1 MEPII
6 EFASAAD
13 ADEIGH
19 LSKKY
24 IEHDLGWHYT
34 PQRIRKLIRS
44 RTKNVVLARSGD
56 KLAGFGIMTYM
67 EESANLDLLAVKIEF
82 RRQGIGRS
90 IVAWLEEVADNAGII
105 YLYVQVRKM
114 NNDAIQFYQQFGYHR
129 IDEKKGYYRGQETGV
144 IMCKTLRDI
153 IGIS

>member
-1 MEPII
+1 VEPII

-24 IEHDLGWHYT
+24 IEQDLGWHYT
-34 PQRIRKLIRS
+34 PERIRKLIRS
-44 RTKNVVLARSGD
+44 RTKNVVLARIGD
-56 KLAGFGIMTYM
+56 ELAGFGIMTYM

-90 IVAWLEEVADNAGII
+90 IVAWLEEVAHNAGII

-114 NNDAIQFYQQFGYHR
+114 NKSAIQFYKQSGYQP
-129 IDEKKGYYRGQETGV
+129 IDEKRGYYRGQETAV
-144 IMCKTLRDI
+144 LMCKSLREI
-153 IGIS
+153 IGIL

>member
-44 RTKNVVLARSGD
+44 RTKNVVLARSAD
-56 KLAGFGIMTYM
+56 ELAGFGIMTYM

-90 IVAWLEEVADNAGII
+90 IVAWLEEVAHNAGII

-114 NNDAIQFYQQFGYHR
+114 NTGAIRFYTQSGYQP
-129 IDEKKGYYRGQETGV
+129 IEEKRGYYRGQETAV
-144 IMCKTLRDI
+144 LMCKSLREI
-153 IGIS
+153 IGIL

>member
-1 MEPII
+1 
-6 EFASAAD
+6 
-13 ADEIGH
+13 
-19 LSKKY
+19 
-24 IEHDLGWHYT
+24 
-34 PQRIRKLIRS
+34 
-44 RTKNVVLARSGD
+44 
-56 KLAGFGIMTYM
+56 MTYM

-90 IVAWLEEVADNAGII
+90 IVAWLEEVAHNAGII

-114 NNDAIQFYQQFGYHR
+114 NNDAIQFYQQLGYHP

-144 IMCKTLRDI
+144 IMCKTLREI

>member
-6 EFASAAD
+6 EFATAAE
-13 ADEIGH
+13 ADEIGR

-34 PQRIRKLIRS
+34 PRRIRKLIQS
-44 RTKNVVLARSGD
+44 RTKNVVVARIGD
-56 KLAGFGIMTYM
+56 ELAGFGIMTYM

-82 RRQGIGRS
+82 RRQKIGKS
-90 IVAWLEEVADNAGII
+90 IVAWLEEVAHNAGII

-114 NNDAIQFYQQFGYHR
+114 NKDAIRFYKRFGYR
-129 IDEKKGYYRGQETGV
+129 SIDEKRGYYGGRETGV
-144 IMCKTLRDI
+144 ILCKSLREI
-153 IGIS
+153 IGIV